1 MRVSE
6 LGYGNKLNLVSGSE
20 CGSWHGLGQA
30 TSIPPVRHTNYHS
43 LNIPVCSVPEKGTH
57 FADKGTLFAENDT
70 ISGSRNGYI
79 FWSQKW
85 EPPSMFQKEGPRNGY
100 RICPHFWNQK
110 TLILDVERPWNIWFE
125 ANSQTMSTRIAST
138 KPIWVATPPLALRCS
153 KGSEIST
160 THIPPQAKPQQ
171 TFVKSSWAPSQ
182 QSPRNLL
189 SRVS

>member
-110 TLILDVERPWNIWFE
+110 TLILDVERP
-125 ANSQTMSTRIAST
+125 
-138 KPIWVATPPLALRCS
+138 
-153 KGSEIST
+153 
-160 THIPPQAKPQQ
+160 
-171 TFVKSSWAPSQ
+171 
-182 QSPRNLL
+182 
-189 SRVS
+189 